1 MFSRKYSGYGMDLYR
16 SRDDRWLAGV
26 CGGIADNINMPSWLV
41 RLGFITLFLF
51 TGSFAILLY
60 IAGVVML
67 AKRPQASRSESQSHT
82 HHECYREQHHSQR
95 HGYGRQGETPH
106 NLKDALF
113 SYGPTPTG
121 QVQDISE
128 RMRRVDEKL
137 RKMEGYV
144 TSRKFQFDREMRRS

>member
-51 TGSFAILLY
+51 TGGFAILLY
-60 IAGVVML
+60 VTGVVML
-67 AKRPQASRSESQSHT
+67 AKRPQATGNRSQSHT
-82 HHECYREQHHSQR
+82 QHHCYREQRHSQR
-95 HGYGRQGETPH
+95 HSYSHQGETPH

-113 SYGPTPTG
+113 GYGPTPTS

-137 RKMEGYV
+137 RQMEGYV

>member
-1 MFSRKYSGYGMDLYR
+1 MFSRKYNGYDMDLYR

-41 RLGFITLFLF
+41 RLGFITMFLF

-60 IAGVVML
+60 IAGVVMM
-67 AKRPQASRSESQSHT
+67 AKRPRSNSDEHTTQSYSYHGHRAEQPKRHT
-82 HHECYREQHHSQR
+82 TQSDA
-95 HGYGRQGETPH
+95 H
-106 NLKDALF
+106 NLKEALF

-121 QVQDISE
+121 QVADISE

-137 RKMEGYV
+137 RQMEGYV
-144 TSRKFQFDREMRRS
+144 TSRKFQFDREIKRS

>member
-51 TGSFAILLY
+51 TGGFAILLY
-60 IAGVVML
+60 MAGIVML
-67 AKRPQASRSESQSHT
+67 AKRPRANSNRSQSHT
-82 HHECYREQHHSQR
+82 QHHCYREHKQR
-95 HGYGRQGETPH
+95 HSYSSQGETPH
-106 NLKDALF
+106 NLKEALF
-113 SYGPTPTG
+113 NYGPTPTG
-121 QVQDISE
+121 QVKDISE

-137 RKMEGYV
+137 RQMEGYV
-144 TSRKFQFDREMRRS
+144 TSRKFQFDREMRRN

>member
-51 TGSFAILLY
+51 TGGFAILLY
-60 IAGVVML
+60 VAGVVML
-67 AKRPQASRSESQSHT
+67 AKRPQAASTHSQSHT
-82 HHECYREQHHSQR
+82 QYQQYREQKQR
-95 HGYGRQGETPH
+95 HSYSNQGEAPH

-113 SYGPTPTG
+113 GYGPTPTS

-137 RKMEGYV
+137 RQMEGYV

>member
-51 TGSFAILLY
+51 TGGFAILLY
-60 IAGVVML
+60 VAGVVLL
-67 AKRPQASRSESQSHT
+67 AKRPRDTSNRSQSHT
-82 HHECYREQHHSQR
+82 QHQHHREHRHSQR
-95 HGYGRQGETPH
+95 HSYSSRGETPH

-113 SYGPTPTG
+113 GYGPTPTS

-137 RKMEGYV
+137 RQMEGYV